1 MAKME
6 SDFIG
11 VFGLFLG
18 KNPNHLEKIRIIWK
32 KSESFGNVFWG
43 VSWKKSESFGKIKKY
58 IPYNKKI

>member
-1 MAKME
+1 MAKIE

-32 KSESFGNVFWG
+32 RFWG
-43 VSWKKSESFGKIKKY
+43 GFLEKIRIIWK
-58 IPYNKKI
+58 NKKTYSI

>member
-32 KSESFGNVFWG
+32 KSESFGNILGG
-43 VSWKKSESFGKIKKY
+43 VSWKKSESFGNIKK
-58 IPYNKKI
+58 

>member
-32 KSESFGNVFWG
+32 KSESFGNVFG
-43 VSWKKSESFGKIKKY
+43 GFPGKNPNHLEK
-58 IPYNKKI
+58 